1 MNKITRSIK
10 ILLGV
15 FLFCIHY
22 NTVAQTLDP
31 PTLQFGATACD
42 DDPTG
47 PKDFLIDISFSV
59 AAFNNDNQFIIEL
72 SDADGVF
79 GASPVVLKV
88 LNDPTLNTAFNI
100 NNVGF
105 QLPAGT
111 FGKNYKIRV
120 RTTSPVMSSE
130 STSFEAYHDM
140 YSDSEL
146 TIQDASGNNKFTL
159 CPGESKEVSLS
170 TSVVGEYLWYLE
182 NGAVDTLIATT
193 QDPKFTITAPGLY
206 YVVIDYGG
214 CKNAE
219 SVRVLVSGISTAD
232 AQIEGAAEIEICS
245 NETHTFKSKINN
257 PAYTYEWYLDGVL
270 KQSSNSNEYTTPAA
284 GQFGKYTLKIIT
296 GTGTDAC
303 VTTSTEVEL
312 KQKTTA
318 SFSITTVDPG
328 ESILL
333 PCETKQVEISGA
345 PSGTTIQWFRNDIAL
360 GGQTGFT
367 MNVTAPGEYYAI
379 VTDPSTSSSCPATV
393 KSEVYVFYSLKEFK
407 AEIRIE
413 DTNYKD
419 CESTTAKIVIVG
431 IKALV
436 NENANEYD
444 ITAEQISATSPKL
457 IQYQWYK
464 DGAVVP
470 SGGTANELDINSYL
484 DNGEYDLEISTCVP
498 GIIKTKLPDANRR
511 TVKLAAPLP
520 TVTSVPN
527 SNSLCTDPGSKIT
540 YTIAGGLLPGFTYEW
555 FKDGSTT
562 AVATDV
568 VDFDVTEIGEYVLKM
583 TGFGCERSVDPI
595 NVVLFDES
603 VVEVTPSVK
612 VVLNQGQTVTVTASG
627 GESYV
632 WHLGEDNTGTI
643 LSTNETLDVNALGFY
658 TVVVSVGSCTVTKT
672 IEVVEQDDQII
683 VPNIVTPNQDG
694 INDTWE
700 ISNKY
705 SFQPTV
711 RIQLYNSNGKEI
723 LNTTDYQNDWPT
735 ESLGNQRVFY
745 YKIIKDDVLFKAG
758 TISVLD

>member
-15 FLFCIHY
+15 FLFCIY
-22 NTVAQTLDP
+22 STTVAQTLNP
-31 PTLQFGATACD
+31 PTLQFGASACD

-47 PKDFLIDISFSV
+47 PRNFLIDITYSGSF
-59 AAFNNDNQFIIEL
+59 FNDDNKFIVEL
-72 SDADGVF
+72 SDADGNFGTPAVKLTEVNTPVPNNVF
-79 GASPVVLKV
+79 M
-88 LNDPTLNTAFNI
+88 I

-105 QLPAGT
+105 NLPSGT
-111 FGKNYKIRV
+111 FGKNYRIRV
-120 RTTSPVMSSE
+120 RSTSPEMSSV
-130 STSFEAYHDM
+130 SSSFQAYHDM
-140 YSDSEL
+140 FASNEL
-146 TIQDASGNNKFTL
+146 TIADASGNQKFTL
-159 CPGESKEVSLS
+159 CPGESREVFLS
-170 TSVVGEYLWYLE
+170 TTVIGEYLWYKE

-193 QDPKFTITAPGLY
+193 QDPKFTITDPGLY
-206 YVVIDYGG
+206 YVVVDYGA
-214 CKNAE
+214 CTAVE
-219 SVRVLVSGISTAD
+219 SIRVLVSGISTAD
-232 AQIEGAAEIEICS
+232 AQIEGVAEIEICS

-270 KQSSNSNEYTTPAA
+270 KQSSNSNQYITPNA
-284 GQFGKYTLKIIT
+284 GQFGKYVLKIIT

-328 ESILL
+328 ESVWLE
-333 PCETKQVEISGA
+333 CETRKLEITGA
-345 PSGTTIQWFRNDIAL
+345 PSGATIQWYKDDIVIPGAN
-360 GGQTGFT
+360 QFT
-367 MNVTAPGEYYAI
+367 TAIGSSGEYYAV
-379 VTDPSTSSSCPATV
+379 VTDPTTSSSCPATV
-393 KSEVYVFYSLKEFK
+393 KSEIYSIYSLKEFK

-413 DTNYKD
+413 DTNYKE
-419 CESTTAKIVIVG
+419 CESTDAKLVIVG
-431 IKALV
+431 VKALV
-436 NENANEYD
+436 NENSNEYD
-444 ITAEQISATSPKL
+444 LTAEQLSASAPPL
-457 IQYQWYK
+457 VQYQWYK
-464 DGAVVP
+464 DNVAIP
-470 SGGTANELDINSYL
+470 SAGNTNEYTINSYL
-484 DNGEYDLEISTCVP
+484 SNGEYDLEVSTCGSGV
-498 GIIKTKLPDANRR
+498 IKTKSVNKIN
-511 TVKLAAPLP
+511 VKLAAPLP
-520 TVTSVPN
+520 TITSAPN

-540 YTIAGGLLPGFTYEW
+540 YSIEGGLLPGFTYEW

-568 VDFDVTEIGEYVLKM
+568 VDFDVDAIGEYVLKM

-632 WHLGEDNTGTI
+632 WHLGQDSTGTV